1 MMPKNIYTLQELE
14 QMKQNNDPMYET
26 ALNDYANILPF
37 HTLLKGHASRSY
49 TEKWYP
55 IDVNRYRNALNIS
68 DTDIETSYMHKNI
81 SYSIQY
87 LEFLQKQINEL
98 ELSSVLHRILNKN
111 FIITGVAILE
121 AIFKYLILRN
131 DHISKKYAKNLYN
144 SIAGLKEHPDILSL
158 DKEVYELL
166 DKVRKLRNGIHLSVK
181 ISTTEDE
188 DAHDYQKYTT
198 ENQLLVSQVLY
209 QILTCKTISHQ
220 PDLFDF
226 LNTQHYK
233 K

>member
-1 MMPKNIYTLQELE
+1 MTPKNIYTLQELE
-14 QMKQNNDPMYET
+14 QMKQSNDPMYET

-121 AIFKYLILRN
+121 AIFEYLVSINNLEN
-131 DHISKKYAKNLYN
+131 KKNQNL
-144 SIAGLKEHPDILSL
+144 AGKIITLKEHPEILNL
-158 DKEVYELL
+158 DKSIYDTL
-166 DKVRKLRNGIHLSVK
+166 DEIRKLRNGIHLSVK
-181 ISTTEDE
+181 ISSTED
-188 DAHDYQKYTT
+188 DHDYEKYTI

-209 QILTCKTISHQ
+209 QILTCKTVGKQ
-220 PDLFDF
+220 PELFDF
-226 LNTQHYK
+226 LNTTPNTK
-233 K
+233 

>member
-1 MMPKNIYTLQELE
+1 MMSKNIYTLQELE
-14 QMKQNNDPMYET
+14 QMTQNNDPLYET

-55 IDVNRYRNALNIS
+55 IDVNRYRNALNIN
-68 DTDIETSYMHKNI
+68 DTDTPTRILHRNL

-121 AIFKYLILRN
+121 AIFQYLVCSNNLG
-131 DHISKKYAKNLYN
+131 SKENQNL
-144 SIAGLKEHPDILSL
+144 AGKIITLKEHPEILNIDKSIYDTL
-158 DKEVYELL
+158 DEF
-166 DKVRKLRNGIHLSVK
+166 RKLRNGVHLSVK
-181 ISTTEDE
+181 ISSTED
-188 DAHDYQKYTT
+188 DHDYEKYTL

-209 QILTCKTISHQ
+209 QILTCKTVSRQ
-220 PDLFDF
+220 PELFDF
-226 LNTQHYK
+226 LNTTPNTK
-233 K
+233 S

>member
-1 MMPKNIYTLQELE
+1 MSKNIYTLQELE
-14 QMKQNNDPMYET
+14 QMKQINDPMYET

-121 AIFKYLILRN
+121 AIFEYLVSINNLEN
-131 DHISKKYAKNLYN
+131 KKIQNL
-144 SIAGLKEHPDILSL
+144 AGKIITLKEHPEILNL
-158 DKEVYELL
+158 DKSIYDTL
-166 DKVRKLRNGIHLSVK
+166 DEIRKLRNGVHLSVK
-181 ISTTEDE
+181 ISSTED
-188 DAHDYQKYTT
+188 DHDYEKYTI

-209 QILTCKTISHQ
+209 QILTCKTVGKQ
-220 PDLFDF
+220 PELFDF
-226 LNTQHYK
+226 LNTTPNTK
-233 K
+233 